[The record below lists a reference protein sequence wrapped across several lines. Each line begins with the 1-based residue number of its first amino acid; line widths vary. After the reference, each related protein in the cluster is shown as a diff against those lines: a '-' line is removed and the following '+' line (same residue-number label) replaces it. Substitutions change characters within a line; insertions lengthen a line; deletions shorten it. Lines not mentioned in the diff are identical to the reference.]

1 MRKVLNHGL
10 LALALT
16 LVGAA
21 CKSDSGESNPPE
33 GESAGAGAASGAT
46 ADGGQ
51 PAEQG
56 GASGGAAGGTTAEVD
71 LMKSDPG
78 RFIAPEISHS
88 KGAAGGIVLLWPRII
103 PASAVAE
110 AKPLAAQIQQR
121 LGAVA
126 QRALPGR
133 PIDVR
138 PDPERVCPRG
148 GCDGMPVN
156 VVFSR
161 NGNACVVVAVIGS
174 PGETPQ
180 RLVPWAGVITL
191 RSDTVPFRD
200 PPESQIT
207 VKDFIPCDQLLKVM
221 TDNESFVEAAIR
233 AMAPQ

>member
-1 MRKVLNHGL
+1 MPKVLNHGL

-16 LVGAA
+16 VFGGA
-21 CKSDSGESNPPE
+21 CKSDGGESNPPE
-33 GESAGAGAASGAT
+33 GESAGGGPAGAASSGV
-46 ADGGQ
+46 Q
-51 PAEQG
+51 PAPPPPPDG
-56 GASGGAAGGTTAEVD
+56 NPGEVD
-71 LMKSDPG
+71 LMKSDPD

-103 PASAVAE
+103 PASAAAD

-121 LGAVA
+121 LGALA

-133 PIDVR
+133 PLDVR

-161 NGNACVVVAVIGS
+161 NGNACLVVAVIGN

-191 RSDTVPFRD
+191 RNDTVPFRD

-207 VKDFIPCDQLLKVM
+207 VKDYIPCDQVLKVM